1 MRLPLLNSAE
11 NREMKSYEVMITDEA
26 LNDMDKIYDYIASE
40 LLSPENAA
48 EQYDRIADALL
59 TLSAFP
65 ERNRVLDSPRE
76 RECELRM
83 LQVDNY
89 CAFYCVR
96 QNRVFVTDVL
106 YGACDYESKLK
117 GLRQDTL

>member
-1 MRLPLLNSAE
+1 
-11 NREMKSYEVMITDEA
+11 MKSYEVMITDEA
-26 LNDMDKIYDYIASE
+26 LSDMDKIYDYIAGE

-59 TLSAFP
+59 TLNAFP

-76 RECELRM
+76 REMGLRM
-83 LQVDNY
+83 LLVDNY
-89 CAFYCVR
+89 CVFYCIR

-117 GLRQDTL
+117 GLQQDTL